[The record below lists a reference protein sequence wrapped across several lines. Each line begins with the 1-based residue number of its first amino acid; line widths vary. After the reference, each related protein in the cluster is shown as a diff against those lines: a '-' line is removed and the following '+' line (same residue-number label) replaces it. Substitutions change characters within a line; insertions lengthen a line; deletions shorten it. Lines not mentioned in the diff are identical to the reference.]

1 MTNNENIFNS
11 PMQLRKWA
19 LALIDQLG
27 SPVTQTPANTEKVDI
42 LLSQFVNDYNY
53 QYYVQEK
60 RDEEE

>member
-19 LALIDQLG
+19 LELIDQLG
-27 SPVTQTPANTEKVDI
+27 SPVTQTPANTDKVDM

>member
-19 LALIDQLG
+19 LELIDQLG
-27 SPVTQTPANTEKVDI
+27 SPVTQTPANTNKVDM

>member
-1 MTNNENIFNS
+1 
-11 PMQLRKWA
+11 MQLRKWA

>member
-11 PMQLRKWA
+11 PMQLHKWA
-19 LALIDQLG
+19 LELIDQLG
-27 SPVTQTPANTEKVDI
+27 SPVTQTPANTDKVDM